1 MREETSLHAFTPPT
15 SQVPPGSLE
24 QLIAG
29 IDQSLTRHDALP
41 TTVTPLAPAPGSA
54 PSTQGKYIVFSLA
67 DSQYAVPLNQVIEV
81 GETQPITPV
90 PNVPDWVL
98 GIINLR
104 GDIISVVDCGAFLQ
118 VHNRGVVEMSS
129 FCVVRNQKRDLITSL
144 LVDRI
149 EGMLNLAGDVT
160 PLPTEQLTD
169 QLVPYLQG
177 VYEHQ
182 GQLLKILNLE
192 GLLSSLTLTA

>member
-1 MREETSLHAFTPPT
+1 MKEESSLHTFTPPT
-15 SQVPPGSLE
+15 GQVAPGSLE

-29 IDQSLTRHDALP
+29 IDQSLATHSAPP
-41 TTVTPLAPAPGSA
+41 TTVAQHASAPSNT

-98 GIINLR
+98 GVINLR

-118 VHNRGVVEMSS
+118 VHDRGVVEMSS

-149 EGMLNLAGDVT
+149 EGMLNLADDVT